1 MAFTLMSTAR
11 LPGGYQ
17 IPLLGLGVYQ
27 NYDAR
32 TSILQALEAGYRHID
47 SAQAYRNEEAVGR
60 GVAESGVKREEVF
73 VTSKVTG
80 RNQGYRSALESV
92 DKSLEK
98 FGFDYIDLF
107 LIHDP
112 YPGKIKR
119 LETYKALLEA
129 RDEGKIRSVGVS
141 NYGIHHLREIADA
154 GFEPPVVNQIQ
165 LHPFCQQREIVDY
178 CQKNNIIVQAYSPL
192 IQARK
197 GMFDHPSIT
206 AIANKHGKDNAQV
219 LIRWTLQKGWV
230 TLPKTSDP
238 KRIVSNAAV
247 YEFHLDEKD
256 MAELDSLDRGDD
268 GAVTWHPVNAP

>member
-1 MAFTLMSTAR
+1 M
-11 LPGGYQ
+11 
-17 IPLLGLGVYQ
+17 PLLGLGVYQ

-32 TSILQALEAGYRHID
+32 TSVLQALDAGYRHID
-47 SAQAYRNEEAVGR
+47 SAQVYRNERAVGQ
-60 GVAESGVKREEVF
+60 GVAESSIKREEIF
-73 VTSKVTG
+73 VTSKVEG
-80 RNQGYRSALESV
+80 RNQGYQSALQSV

-112 YPGKIKR
+112 YPGKTKR

-129 RDEGKIRSVGVS
+129 RDGGKIRSVGVS
-141 NYGIHHLREIADA
+141 NYGIRHLKEIAEA
-154 GFEPPVVNQIQ
+154 GFEPPAVNQIQ

-178 CQKNNIIVQAYSPL
+178 CQKNGIIVQAYSPL
-192 IQARK
+192 MKAQK
-197 GMFDHPSIT
+197 GMFDHPAIT

-238 KRIVSNAAV
+238 KRIVSNATV
-247 YEFHLDEKD
+247 YDFELDEKD
-256 MAELDSLDRGDD
+256 MDKLDSLDMGDD
-268 GAVTWHPVNAP
+268 GSVTWHPVNAP